1 MSEFT
6 KGPWDVDRYYWGGS
20 IPDDCKGE
28 WDTQNKSV
36 MAGPD
41 SICMVQGNN
50 GKPMEANARLIS
62 AAPDMYEALR
72 KFKEDWCNLN
82 GHMKA
87 STLDSIDAALSKAT
101 GESTD
106 APGA

>member
-6 KGPWDVDRYYWGGS
+6 KGPWSPFIEGKTIAIFDSKKKQVISWVGFDSSNFPIS
-20 IPDDCKGE
+20 IQK
-28 WDTQNKSV
+28 K
-36 MAGPD
+36 
-41 SICMVQGNN
+41 
-50 GKPMEANARLIS
+50 NARLIAS
-62 AAPDMYEALR
+62 APDMYEALR